1 MKMKSHTVKMIV
13 IVVVALVIYEYY
25 KRNKG

>member
-1 MKMKSHTVKMIV
+1 VKMKSHTVKMIV